1 MGLLGGWG
9 NVKYVVTGGA
19 GFIGSHIVEELVR
32 QHHEVVIID
41 NLSSGKREN
50 IAPFLS
56 QSPVTFVQG
65 SITDLPLL
73 KEHCSGADGVFH
85 EAAIA
90 SVPRSVANP
99 AETHDVNLTGTLNVL
114 IAARECGIKKV
125 VFASSAA
132 VYGDDPELPKRESMM
147 PDPLSPYAVTKL
159 AGENYC
165 SVFSRLYGMQ
175 CVSLRYF
182 NVFGPRQDPGSPY
195 SGVIT
200 KFITNT
206 LAHKPVTI
214 FGDGKQTRDFVYV
227 KDVVRANILAME
239 SDATGVFNI
248 AYGQKI
254 DLRELAAM
262 IMEITGITVPIN
274 FDSPRA
280 GDIRDSLADISLAK
294 KGLGYKPEYSV
305 KMGLEKTTEWFS
317 KCDPFSEK

>member
-1 MGLLGGWG
+1 M
-9 NVKYVVTGGA
+9 KYVVTGGA
-19 GFIGSHIVEELVR
+19 GFIGSHIAEGLVANG
-32 QHHEVVIID
+32 HEVVIFD
-41 NLSSGKREN
+41 NFFSGKKEN
-50 IAPFLS
+50 VS
-56 QSPVTFVQG
+56 
-65 SITDLPLL
+65 DLLAGPDVSLIEGTIL
-73 KEHCSGADGVFH
+73 DPAALRKAFDGADGIFH

-99 AETHDVNLTGTLNVL
+99 TETHDVNLTGTLNVL
-114 IAARECGIKKV
+114 IAARHCGVKKV

-132 VYGDDPELPKRESMM
+132 VYGDNPELPKRESMM

-239 SDATGVFNI
+239 SPVSGVFNVACGTQLNLIELLEII
-248 AYGQKI
+248 ANVS
-254 DLRELAAM
+254 
-262 IMEITGITVPIN
+262 GIRVPVT
-274 FDSPRA
+274 FAPSAA
-280 GDIRDSLADISLAK
+280 GDVRHSVADIAVAQEILGYTPRCSVRE
-294 KGLGYKPEYSV
+294 GLGETVDWSRHDI
-305 KMGLEKTTEWFS
+305 S
-317 KCDPFSEK
+317 SQ

>member
-1 MGLLGGWG
+1 MR
-9 NVKYVVTGGA
+9 YVVTGGA
-19 GFIGSHIVEELVR
+19 GFIGSHLVEELVR

-56 QSPVTFVQG
+56 DSRVTFIQG

-73 KEHCSGADGVFH
+73 KEHFFGANGVFH

-90 SVPRSVANP
+90 SVPLSVVDP
-99 AETHDVNLTGTLNVL
+99 SETNDVNLAGTLNVL
-114 IAARECGIKKV
+114 IAARDCGVKKV

-159 AGENYC
+159 AGEYYC

-195 SGVIT
+195 AGVIT

-214 FGDGKQTRDFVYV
+214 FGDGNQTRDFVYV

-239 SDATGVFNI
+239 AGKAGVFNV
-248 AYGQKI
+248 ARGSR
-254 DLRELAAM
+254 LNLLGLL
-262 IMEITGITVPIN
+262 EIISDVCGETVPVT
-274 FDSPRA
+274 FAAAAP
-280 GDIRDSLADISLAK
+280 GDVRDSVADISLITK
-294 KGLGYKPEYSV
+294 YFGYHPRYSIPA
-305 KMGLEKTTEWFS
+305 GLEETLGWFRVANA
-317 KCDPFSEK
+317 DTR

>member
-1 MGLLGGWG
+1 M
-9 NVKYVVTGGA
+9 KYVVTGGA

-32 QHHEVVIID
+32 QHHEVVVID

-73 KEHCSGADGVFH
+73 KEYFSGADGVFH

-114 IAARECGIKKV
+114 IAARDCGIKKV

-132 VYGDDPELPKRESMM
+132 VYGDNPELPKRESMM

-165 SVFSRLYGMQ
+165 SVFSGLYGMQ

-200 KFITNT
+200 KFISNT

-227 KDVVRANILAME
+227 KDVVRANILAMDAGKAGVYNVACGTQINLLE
-239 SDATGVFNI
+239 LLEIISDVCGV
-248 AYGQKI
+248 K
-254 DLRELAAM
+254 
-262 IMEITGITVPIN
+262 VPVT
-274 FDSPRA
+274 FEKVA
-280 GDIRDSLADISLAK
+280 QGDVRFSVADIAGAK
-294 KGLGYKPEYSV
+294 EALGYVPEYSV
-305 KMGLEKTTEWFS
+305 QEGLVETVRWFGIPKTV
-317 KCDPFSEK
+317 